1 MKLYHQVFMIL
12 KIVIVLLVIAN
23 KLYETSYK
31 SDLEEAIRRHLF
43 CS

>member
-1 MKLYHQVFMIL
+1 MIL

-31 SDLEEAIRRHLF
+31 SDLEEVEDIFSVL
-43 CS
+43 